1 MVQGKNKI
9 VSYKVHDQVQVPES
23 EWIIKENTHEPTF
36 TQEEYDILTNL
47 FRRDTRTANTE
58 RKVYLF
64 SGFLKCY
71 DCKKALHRTIGKGR
85 VYYQCPTYKSK
96 SKTKC
101 TKHTIRADNLE
112 TAVLAIVQS
121 QIALIESL
129 ANIVDEINNAP
140 VVETQSARIE
150 KLLAEKRKEL
160 LKTKQLSDGLY
171 IDWKRDEIDH
181 EDYRRMKMR
190 FSEQSQAIKANIEK
204 LEEELL
210 KAGQGVT
217 TDEKVFKEFLQY
229 KNIQKLE
236 RNILVELVDI
246 IYIHEN
252 KEVTV
257 KFRYEDELARIS
269 EYVEINRENTDV
281 TKSQNFFACSLE

>member
-1 MVQGKNKI
+1 
-9 VSYKVHDQVQVPES
+9 
-23 EWIIKENTHEPTF
+23 
-36 TQEEYDILTNL
+36 
-47 FRRDTRTANTE
+47 
-58 RKVYLF
+58 
-64 SGFLKCY
+64 
-71 DCKKALHRTIGKGR
+71 
-85 VYYQCPTYKSK
+85 
-96 SKTKC
+96 
-101 TKHTIRADNLE
+101 
-112 TAVLAIVQS
+112 
-121 QIALIESL
+121 L

-204 LEEELL
+204 LEEELQ

-217 TDEKVFKEFLQY
+217 TEEKVFKEFLQY

-269 EYVEINRENTDV
+269 EYVEINRENTDP
-281 TKSQNFFACSLE
+281 TKSRNFFACSLE